1 LGRSGSGGSLLD
13 KGLEDQWKVV
23 KVEAP
28 CVCGVV
34 VGKKKAR
41 DVDEARSFYVLRGAA
56 SGSSRL
62 AQPQS
67 SKLY

>member
-1 LGRSGSGGSLLD
+1 LDEYWVVLVLEEVFLIKTSKISGML
-13 KGLEDQWKVV
+13 V

-41 DVDEARSFYVLRGAA
+41 DMDEASPFMCCGVLRQARA
-56 SGSSRL
+56 D
-62 AQPQS
+62 
-67 SKLY
+67 